1 MESQTVAR
9 PPAGPH
15 PHEHHLVP
23 HHWTHA
29 SSLSPFS
36 NQQEYS
42 ASTETNNYPLVPP
55 TRAEYLAGGKRYRW
69 TARAHRKGVP
79 PRLLREKDDREL
91 GGFAALVEREGKQW
105 WNLVWKIRW
114 WGWDFGYI
122 SWWVAFLFTLGSVF
136 WCIQGIQVFCYPN
149 NTTTVFTN
157 TEAVIAFLGG
167 TTFLIG
173 GYLGYVES
181 LNPAFADWDG
191 AFAYEVEEVLGGKRE
206 LPAKASR
213 ASSPSKTHLENSS
226 PPLPR
231 WLPPPSRS
239 PSTSTDHA
247 IQSHHP
253 PTLGKRRRHFGAHAP
268 PPPPPPPQAPT
279 GLNKKAS
286 SLTRPPSGSSA
297 ASAQTTL
304 LLSPSSSP
312 STSATRPTLTP
323 SQTPAAC
330 CRSSRPPKWK
340 WFGLPPAHKRLDL
353 GFLANAIQL
362 FGAVAFEVSVICGLP
377 GVLGKSGAVGGVEQE
392 GRVEREWIAAYW
404 AMQILGSPC
413 FTFAGLVFALETQTR
428 WYKPNLVSIGWWIGI
443 WNTNISNPE
452 HYQRWGTAFSTFWGS
467 WAFLIGS
474 YIQMLETL
482 NKWT

>member
-1 MESQTVAR
+1 ML
-9 PPAGPH
+9 
-15 PHEHHLVP
+15 LV
-23 HHWTHA
+23 
-29 SSLSPFS
+29 
-36 NQQEYS
+36 
-42 ASTETNNYPLVPP
+42 
-55 TRAEYLAGGKRYRW
+55 G
-69 TARAHRKGVP
+69 
-79 PRLLREKDDREL
+79 
-91 GGFAALVEREGKQW
+91 
-105 WNLVWKIRW
+105 
-114 WGWDFGYI
+114 
-122 SWWVAFLFTLGSVF
+122 
-136 WCIQGIQVFCYPN
+136 
-149 NTTTVFTN
+149 
-157 TEAVIAFLGG
+157 
-167 TTFLIG
+167 
-173 GYLGYVES
+173 
-181 LNPAFADWDG
+181 
-191 AFAYEVEEVLGGKRE
+191 RE

-213 ASSPSKTHLENSS
+213 ASSPSKTHLEKSS

-312 STSATRPTLTP
+312 STSATRPTPTP

-404 AMQILGSPC
+404 ASESPPLS
-413 FTFAGLVFALETQTR
+413 FSLPLPTFFSLSSEGKVCLLTTAPPPRSQCKSSARPASPLPDSYLLSRRRRGGTNPTSS
-428 WYKPNLVSIGWWIGI
+428 VSVGGCESFLS
-443 WNTNISNPE
+443 ISPSLP
-452 HYQRWGTAFSTFWGS
+452 RV
-467 WAFLIGS
+467 
-474 YIQMLETL
+474 
-482 NKWT
+482 KD